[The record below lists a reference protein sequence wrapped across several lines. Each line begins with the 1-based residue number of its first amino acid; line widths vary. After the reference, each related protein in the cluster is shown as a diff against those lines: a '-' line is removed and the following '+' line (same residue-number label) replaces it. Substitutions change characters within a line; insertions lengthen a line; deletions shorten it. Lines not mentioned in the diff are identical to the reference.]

1 MSSHTDQQ
9 PISSLIGSV
18 LTAMN
23 GLVRNEVDLA
33 RAEITDSAKTAG
45 VAVGMIAAAMV
56 IAFVAL
62 NVLTGALVAAIV
74 DAGLTPGW
82 ASLVVGIAYAI
93 IAGVLVMAA
102 IRKLESFSL
111 APKRTARNLKQ
122 DVATLMEAAK

>member
-1 MSSHTDQQ
+1 MNSQTDQQ
-9 PISSLIGSV
+9 PISGLIGSV

-45 VAVGMIAAAMV
+45 VAVGMIAGAMV

-74 DAGLTPGW
+74 NAGLTPGW
-82 ASLVVGIAYAI
+82 AAFVVGFAYAI
-93 IAGVLVMAA
+93 IATVLVMVA
-102 IRKLESFSL
+102 IGKLQSFSL

-122 DVATLMEAAK
+122 DAATLMEAAK